1 MSELA
6 TVILAAGKGTRMK
19 SQMIKV
25 LHKLVGKPMLQHLVN
40 TAVKLNSTK
49 TIMVVGYQSEL
60 VQKTIQGENLA
71 YADQIEQNGTGH
83 AVLQAK
89 DLLRDF
95 QGDTLVLVG
104 DAPLLTEETLQNLI
118 NVHQQYRADATI
130 LTTHLENPYG
140 YGRIIRDEDG
150 TFLKIVEQFDLTGEE
165 VEIDEINTGIYIFN
179 NQKLFRALEQITPDN
194 NKGEYYLTDVFAILL
209 KDGAKVELVETLDAD
224 ETIGIND
231 RVRLARAEKILR
243 QRINER
249 LMREGVTIIDPTVT
263 YIDEGVDIGQD
274 TIIYPF
280 TFIEGKTSIGKNV
293 VIGSHCRIKD
303 CKIGDDV
310 DITSSVVLESEIK
323 DRVKIGPYAHI
334 RPGNLICEDAKVG
347 DFVELKKTTVGVGS
361 KVPHLSYV
369 GDATLGEGCNIG
381 AGTIT
386 ANYDGENKYPT
397 ILGNGVFIGS
407 NSTLVAPVKLEDG
420 ARSGAGSVV
429 TKDVD
434 KGETVVGV
442 PARKFE
448 KKKKN

>member
-209 KDGAKVELVETLDAD
+209 RDGAKVELVETLDAD